1 MSFKIKYTNNKGEV
15 ILLLLLL
22 LFFFFFFIK
31 WSISKGNAP
40 GMFHL

>member
-22 LFFFFFFIK
+22 VFFFFFFFDK
-31 WSISKGNAP
+31 MEYFQQFN
-40 GMFHL
+40 L